1 MGARQLFR
9 GRSTLLL
16 HGPGLRSRPAPVS
29 RSRGHRG
36 AESERSRSPPPRLE
50 EGAARG
56 VAAASSVG
64 RDSHPRP
71 SASARRP
78 RGTRGRRGA
87 TTRPAAS
94 WDRVHRGAAAHF
106 RPRDA
111 ARRPARPPHSS
122 PSAEQRPPRPK
133 RVPGA
138 GHRPRGPPRLAARRV
153 THISAAA
160 AAADCGGS
168 VDLRRGQAT
177 EAEDVGGAAVTS
189 RAGARLEPAV
199 RSQSPRRAGSGR
211 SRRRARPSAGWNL
224 GADRVGGARA
234 CAEVAP
240 ARTSGRG

>member
-94 WDRVHRGAAAHF
+94 RDRVHRGAAAHF

-160 AAADCGGS
+160 Q
-168 VDLRRGQAT
+168 VH
-177 EAEDVGGAAVTS
+177 
-189 RAGARLEPAV
+189 
-199 RSQSPRRAGSGR
+199 
-211 SRRRARPSAGWNL
+211 RPSAVRRRRRNVYRCAFGVKCCHWQQSKTP
-224 GADRVGGARA
+224 ADTKSSR
-234 CAEVAP
+234 
-240 ARTSGRG
+240 